1 MAATTTS
8 DPLIPKI
15 TPAAS
20 SANPAAPLR
29 STFSVL
35 AAAGEPVAT
44 VRVRNLQATIPCG
57 RDAWGRPG
65 KVQPVL
71 LSSEVSFRSA
81 FTASSADDRLV
92 DSETVHYGNLSKTLL
107 GGLEGLG
114 SEGGDALGS
123 STTTTTTSQE
133 ASPSPSSPSSS
144 AVFELLWVRLTG
156 RIPDGSTVAL
166 PPDQV
171 PFLDASTLR
180 SLSLTVNLPK
190 ASLLGGGGVSLT
202 TTAAFKAK
210 SALVPGG
217 DGDDDDDQVKN
228 PIESYA
234 RTLRISG
241 LHIPTLVGVNANE
254 REARQ
259 MLVAEVEIDR
269 FDVTGEDVHDQI
281 ERVIVDAMEKSSF
294 ETLEALGA
302 HIATKILDD
311 FRLDRDLGQA
321 PQTQQQKHDGAA
333 NQSMRDRGWQVRV
346 TIEKPIAVP
355 FAECPAVEVRMGQ
368 GL

>member
-1 MAATTTS
+1 MATTTTTTS

-15 TPAAS
+15 TSATTPA
-20 SANPAAPLR
+20 ANPAAPLR

-44 VRVRNLQATIPCG
+44 VRVRNLQAVIPCG

-71 LSSEVSFRSA
+71 LSSELSFRSP
-81 FTASSADDRLV
+81 FSASSADDRLV
-92 DSETVHYGNLSKTLL
+92 DSETAHYGNLSKTLL
-107 GGLEGLG
+107 GGLESLG
-114 SEGGDALGS
+114 GPGS
-123 STTTTTTSQE
+123 TITTTTTEPSQE
-133 ASPSPSSPSSS
+133 PSSPSSS

-156 RIPDGSTVAL
+156 RVPDGSTVAL

-171 PFLDASTLR
+171 PFLDARTLR
-180 SLSLTVNLPK
+180 SLSLTINLPK

-210 SALVPGG
+210 SALIPGG
-217 DGDDDDDQVKN
+217 ANDDNGNNDDEDQVKN
-228 PIESYA
+228 PIDAYA

-241 LHIPTLVGVNANE
+241 LHVPTLVGVNANE

-281 ERVIVDAMEKSSF
+281 ERVIVDVSRNK
-294 ETLEALGA
+294 
-302 HIATKILDD
+302 
-311 FRLDRDLGQA
+311 
-321 PQTQQQKHDGAA
+321 
-333 NQSMRDRGWQVRV
+333 
-346 TIEKPIAVP
+346 
-355 FAECPAVEVRMGQ
+355 AEP
-368 GL
+368 

>member
-1 MAATTTS
+1 MANNTTTTTS
-8 DPLIPKI
+8 SQPLIPKI
-15 TPAAS
+15 T
-20 SANPAAPLR
+20 SAGTNPAAPLR

-44 VRVRNLQATIPCG
+44 VRVRNLQAVIPCG

-65 KVQPVL
+65 KAQPVL
-71 LSSEVSFRSA
+71 LSSELSFRSP
-81 FTASSADDRLV
+81 FSASSADDRLV
-92 DSETVHYGNLSKTLL
+92 DSETAHYGNLSKTLL

-114 SEGGDALGS
+114 GPG
-123 STTTTTTSQE
+123 STTTTTTTEPSQE
-133 ASPSPSSPSSS
+133 PSSPSSS

-156 RIPDGSTVAL
+156 RVPDGSTVAL

-180 SLSLTVNLPK
+180 SLSLTINLPK

-210 SALVPGG
+210 SALIPGTG
-217 DGDDDDDQVKN
+217 NNDDDDDDEDQVKN
-228 PIESYA
+228 PIDAYA

-241 LHIPTLVGVNANE
+241 LHVPTLVGVNANE

-281 ERVIVDAMEKSSF
+281 ERVIVDVSKSKAMTFLFIISSLF
-294 ETLEALGA
+294 TRRFFFFLPLFLFTASTLLSYSTVVFY
-302 HIATKILDD
+302 IILH
-311 FRLDRDLGQA
+311 G
-321 PQTQQQKHDGAA
+321 
-333 NQSMRDRGWQVRV
+333 V
-346 TIEKPIAVP
+346 
-355 FAECPAVEVRMGQ
+355 
-368 GL
+368 